1 MNRVHERAGF
11 LKKNL
16 SGEME
21 YSSFVPAKLPPD
33 PPIAVNEELEEL
45 LLQAHKAISYLEGI
59 TALIPNLDLF
69 VSMYVRKEA
78 LLSSQIEG
86 TQATLEDIFDP
97 AIESNQSRDVRDVVN
112 YIKATD
118 FAVERLKTLPL
129 SGRLLR
135 EIHGVLMQGVRGQE
149 KNPGEFRSSQNWIG
163 GQGSTLKNAAYIP
176 PSPEDMKEAVSDF
189 EKYIHEESSLD
200 VLIQAAL
207 LHYQFETIHPFLD
220 GNGRVGRLLITLFLL
235 ERKVQTVPSMYISYF
250 LKANR
255 IEYYDRM
262 TQVRRTGDYEQW
274 ICFFLKALR
283 DAAADASDTIKK
295 LSSLHEK
302 NLAKVKD
309 EKRNKNLILLFAYL
323 EKHPIIEIK
332 NAAEELGVSFSTAS
346 ANVQRLMGLKIL
358 KATSEDKRNR
368 TFIYE
373 EYLDI
378 LREGTL

>member
-149 KNPGEFRSSQNWIG
+149 KNPGEFRTSQNWIG

-274 ICFFLKALR
+274 ICFFLRALR

-295 LSSLHEK
+295 LSALHEK
-302 NLAKVKD
+302 NFAKVKD

-332 NAAEELGVSFSTAS
+332 NAAEELSVSFSTAS

-368 TFIYE
+368 TFIYG